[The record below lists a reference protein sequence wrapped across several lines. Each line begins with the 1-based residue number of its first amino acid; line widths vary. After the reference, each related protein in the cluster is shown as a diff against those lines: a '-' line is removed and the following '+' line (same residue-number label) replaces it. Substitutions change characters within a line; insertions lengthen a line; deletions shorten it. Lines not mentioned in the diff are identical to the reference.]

1 MSKIKV
7 LDESTIQQIA
17 AGEVIERPAS
27 IVKELVENSID
38 ANSDKITIEI
48 KEGGK
53 SYIRITDNGHGMDKD
68 DIDLAFKR
76 HSTSKLSTID
86 DIYSVLSL
94 GFRGEALASV
104 ASVSKVEVL
113 SKTKDSDVGTQTLI
127 EGGEIK
133 EKNTIGSPKGTSII
147 VRELF
152 YNLPV
157 RRKFLKGVNIESN
170 HISDIINKLALGN
183 PKISF
188 NFINDGRNLLKTR
201 KNSRL
206 LDTIYSVLG
215 KDYYKNLIPINHS
228 EENIK
233 INGFISNNKLY
244 RSNRN
249 HQYLYINGRYISH
262 LNISKIIE
270 KEYRSLVP
278 LNRLPVFILN
288 LDIDPNR
295 VDVNIH
301 PTKQEIKFID
311 SEEIY
316 DTISEVVRDNLM
328 PSLSVPKMEFDKKE
342 EKKDD
347 LPKLFNSSN
356 EEIQSDDGSK
366 ENPNIVIKDLTE
378 HNYTESHNS
387 DSKTND
393 KYSSPENKFEKD
405 WAGSLKN
412 LEFDLNNNNIKS
424 NEKKIEFKEDEVGE
438 AVEQTVE
445 DILLDIDPIGR
456 VFNTYI
462 IAESK
467 KEEKL
472 FFIDQHAAHE
482 RVMYERYKK
491 EFEEEEIVIQQ
502 LISPAIIDLTAEEK
516 NIVDNN
522 IGIFEKL
529 GFELDNF
536 GDSSVA
542 LRGVPMVFG
551 EPKIKSLFLDVL
563 DSLSTNIETS
573 YDTKVEKIMK
583 IACTNAIK
591 SGDKMDNMEI
601 IALFKSLKECDNP
614 YTCPHGRPT
623 IMEFSKREIEKSF
636 LRTL

>member
-157 RRKFLKGVNIESN
+157 RRNFLKGVNIESN

>member
-262 LNISKIIE
+262 LNISKIIK

>member
-68 DIDLAFKR
+68 DIELAFKR

-147 VRELF
+147 VRDLF

-157 RRKFLKGVNIESN
+157 RRKFLKGVNVESN

-183 PKISF
+183 PTISF
-188 NFINDGRNLLKTR
+188 NFINDGRNLLRTR
-201 KNSRL
+201 KSSKL

-215 KDYYKNLIPINHS
+215 KDYYKNLIPIHH
-228 EENIK
+228 EGENIK

-244 RSNRN
+244 RSNRS

-278 LNRLPVFILN
+278 LNRFPVFILN

-311 SEEIY
+311 SEKIY
-316 DTISEVVRDNLM
+316 DTISKVVRDNLM
-328 PSLSVPKMEFDKKE
+328 PSLSVPKMSFDKKE
-342 EKKDD
+342 EKKDY
-347 LPKLFNSSN
+347 LPKLFNSSS
-356 EEIQSDDGSK
+356 EEIQSDNGSK

-378 HNYTESHNS
+378 GNYTESNNN
-387 DSKTND
+387 DSKTSD
-393 KYSSPENKFEKD
+393 KYSSPEKRFEKD
-405 WAGSLKN
+405 WADSLGN
-412 LEFDLNNNNIKS
+412 LEFDLNNNDSES
-424 NEKKIEFKEDEVGE
+424 NEEKAELKEDEAEE

-491 EFEEEEIVIQQ
+491 EFQEEEVVIQQ
-502 LISPAIIDLTAEEK
+502 LISPAIIDLTAEER
-516 NIVDNN
+516 NIVDSNT
-522 IGIFEKL
+522 GIFEKL
-529 GFELDNF
+529 GFELDKF

-573 YDTKVEKIMK
+573 YDTKIEKIMK

-591 SGDKMDNMEI
+591 SGDKMDNIEI

-623 IMEFSKREIEKSF
+623 IMAFSKREIEKSF